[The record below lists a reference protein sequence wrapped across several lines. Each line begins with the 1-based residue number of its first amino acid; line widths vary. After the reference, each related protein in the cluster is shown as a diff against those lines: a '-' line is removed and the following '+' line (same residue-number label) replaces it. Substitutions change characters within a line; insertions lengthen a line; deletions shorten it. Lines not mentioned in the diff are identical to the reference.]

1 MKRSLFTTLLILL
14 FSITYYTQSKIIG
27 KVIDEEFNET
37 MPFAN
42 VLIKGTSQGVTTDFD
57 GNYSLEVQPG
67 TYTVVFSF
75 VGYQTKEITGITV
88 NENEV
93 KELSVNLSSSSVGL
107 EEVVISVSVQ
117 KNTDEALLMMQKK
130 SANLMDGLSSESFK
144 KVGSSNLAGAIKRA
158 PGVSVMGGKYVYVRG
173 LGDRYTKSILNG
185 IDIPGLDPDR
195 NTIQMDLFPT
205 NIIDNVQIIKS
216 FTADVPADFTGG
228 LVNIVTK
235 EFPAKRSPAIS
246 ISSTYNPSMHFNSEF
261 RTYEGSSTDILG
273 FDDGTRAIPLD
284 YDMNTYYSRSL
295 NDISNISSSDLNGHN
310 LNADFPN
317 LSQSDYNKIN
327 EVSSSFSPLMAAQT
341 GSSFLNSSFGFS
353 NGNQFDVG
361 EKEHTIGWLGAF
373 TYNNQTEF
381 YKDAVDN
388 YFNNNANPSVY
399 ELDTF
404 RTQRGDIGINNV
416 ILSGLGGLSYRTDH
430 SKYKAT
436 LLVIQNGEK
445 KAGRFR
451 QENRWTDFVDYN
463 KDNLEYSQ
471 RNITNFM
478 LQGTHTSDD
487 ASFKTEWKIS
497 PTISRIHDK
506 DVRSTIFIDDND
518 AFKYKDNTQPT
529 RIWRFLNENHINSKI
544 RLYKEL

>member
-1 MKRSLFTTLLILL
+1 MKRPLFTTLLILL
-14 FSITYYTQSKIIG
+14 FSITYYSQSKIIG

-88 NENEV
+88 KENEV

-273 FDDGTRAIPLD
+273 FDDGTRSIPFN

-317 LSQSDYNKIN
+317 LSQSDYGKIN

-341 GSSFLNSSFGFS
+341 GLSFLNSSFGFS
-353 NGNQFDVG
+353 NGNQFDIG

-518 AFKYKDNTQPT
+518 AFKYKDNTQNPS
-529 RIWRFLNENHINSKI
+529 FF
-544 RLYKEL
+544 